1 LVEEWRLI
9 FKPEGDMAD
18 TVANPAALITGKM
31 VGSPNTIYIGGFKK
45 LGISLGYFQDID
57 TEVDVSKAEDIDME
71 IVRRLGVGGGT
82 IFIDP
87 VGSMAMLMAFNKDR
101 YANMDKA
108 FCQIGGA
115 LAQAYWLAGARRAW
129 YDHIGDIKVG
139 TEKITGF
146 GFANIGG
153 ITVQNTIFSLGPPD
167 VEKFLKVAK
176 IPPEKWKD
184 KKTTDVKKYI
194 ASVETETGR
203 LPTKEEFRDN
213 VVEAFETVL
222 DIKLVEG
229 DFNPEEL
236 KAYDNNRKIALSEE
250 HNFKV
255 SSARRF
261 AKIPAGQK
269 LKFARF
275 KARKLI
281 CAHVL
286 TDKSNVIK
294 DVMISGDFYCSPL
307 PYLGEMEKSLV
318 GVNAADQNA
327 LVKKIKET
335 YAKPDWQIPMVDAE
349 DIATAI
355 NNAAKL
361 A

>member
-9 FKPEGDMAD
+9 YNPAGDMTD
-18 TVANPAALITGKM
+18 TVAWPAALITGKF
-31 VGSPNTIYIGGFKK
+31 VGAPNTLFIGGFKK

-57 TEVDVSKAEDIDME
+57 TEVDLSKAEDMDME

-87 VGSMAMLMAFNKDR
+87 KGSMAMLMTFNKDR
-101 YANMDKA
+101 YTNMDKA
-108 FCQIGGA
+108 FCQVGGA

-146 GFANIGG
+146 GFVNIGN
-153 ITVQNTIFSLGPPD
+153 IMVQNTIFSLGPPD
-167 VEKFLKVAK
+167 VDKFLQVAK

-194 ASVETETGR
+194 ASVESETGR
-203 LPTKEEFRDN
+203 LPEKEEFKDA

-229 DFNPEEL
+229 ELKPEED
-236 KAYDNNRKIALSEE
+236 KAYETQRQVALSEE
-250 HNFKV
+250 HNFRV

-261 AKIPAGQK
+261 AKIPAGHK
-269 LKFARF
+269 LKFARN

-286 TDKSNVIK
+286 VGKDETIK

-318 GVNAADQNA
+318 GVKSTDQNA